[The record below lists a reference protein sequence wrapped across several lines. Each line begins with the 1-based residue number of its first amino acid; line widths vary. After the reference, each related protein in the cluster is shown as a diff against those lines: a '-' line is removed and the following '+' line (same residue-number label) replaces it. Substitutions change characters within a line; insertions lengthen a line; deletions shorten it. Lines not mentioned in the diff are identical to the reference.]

1 MNESDPDYNN
11 NREQTL
17 SRKHQLEQVIQ
28 YFWKTWRKDYLL
40 ELRSTHAG
48 NKTKE
53 SDIKVNEIVTALDE
67 NQNRNKWRFEK
78 IEKLIAGKNGITR
91 GAEVKVTEQN
101 KKPAVIMRPL
111 QKLYLLEMNENEI
124 RLLLIK
130 TSYKKLI

>member
-11 NREQTL
+11 NREKAL
-17 SRKHQLEQVIQ
+17 SIKHQLEQVIQ

-40 ELRSTHAG
+40 ELRSTHVG

-78 IEKLIAGKNGITR
+78 IEKLIAGKKRNNKRSR
-91 GAEVKVTEQN
+91 GKGYRAKSETHSYNETPPEALSSRN
-101 KKPAVIMRPL
+101 K
-111 QKLYLLEMNENEI
+111 
-124 RLLLIK
+124 
-130 TSYKKLI
+130 

>member
-11 NREQTL
+11 NREQAL
-17 SRKHQLEQVIQ
+17 SRKHQLDQVIQ

-40 ELRSTHAG
+40 ELRSTPVG

-91 GAEVKVTEQN
+91 GAEVQVTERN
-101 KKPAVIMRPL
+101 KKPTVIMRPL
-111 QKLYLLEMNENEI
+111 QKLYPLEMNENEI

-130 TSYKKLI
+130 TSYKN